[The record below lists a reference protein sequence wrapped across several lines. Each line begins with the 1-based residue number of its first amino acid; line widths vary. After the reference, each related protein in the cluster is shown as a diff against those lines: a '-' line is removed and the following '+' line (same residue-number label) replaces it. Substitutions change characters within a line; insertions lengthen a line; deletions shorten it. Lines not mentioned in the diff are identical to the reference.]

1 MTKGKKAIAKLKAR
15 QAEYDK
21 MIDLAQPHEQ
31 AVLRAAHHR
40 PGSLKK

>member
-1 MTKGKKAIAKLKAR
+1 MAKSKKATAKLRTR